1 MNILQ
6 IDISNK
12 SIDNFIKNKNIKLI
26 FISNHINGT
35 RNHIIKKLKYIV
47 DLKYHNYNFFNIDK
61 NNRLLIIFKNNID
74 IYQLNILINN
84 YNKIK
89 KILKKNNIK
98 KSNINK
104 LYTYI
109 YKFYLILFE
118 INNDLRKDYSNN
130 KKKLIKKFK
139 NIELLLYIKYILSK
153 DDIENLN
160 YNFKKIKKIY
170 KDEKDLFIFKEIKE
184 DYNDKILKDEIK
196 IGLYS
201 TNCFCINNYVKKIK
215 DKKFKIDLVK
225 KLYNYEKK
233 YMSI

>member
-12 SIDNFIKNKNIKLI
+12 SIDNFIKNKDIKLI
-26 FISNHINGT
+26 FVSNNINGT
-35 RNHIIKKLKYIV
+35 KNHIIKKLKYIV
-47 DLKYHNYNFFNIDK
+47 DLKYHNYNFFYIDK
-61 NNRLLIIFKNNID
+61 NNRLLIIFKNNINN
-74 IYQLNILINN
+74 YQLNTLINY
-84 YNKIK
+84 YNTIN

-118 INNDLRKDYSNN
+118 INNDLNKDYSNN
-130 KKKLIKKFK
+130 KKKLIKKLK
-139 NIELLLYIKYILSK
+139 NIEFLLYIKYILSK
-153 DDIENLN
+153 NSIENLN
-160 YNFKKIKKIY
+160 YNLKKIKKNY
-170 KDEKDLFIFKEIKE
+170 KDQKDLFIFEEIKE
-184 DYNDKILKDEIK
+184 NYNDVILKYDIK

-201 TNCFCINNYVKKIK
+201 TNCFCINNYVKNIK
-215 DKKFKIDLVK
+215 DKKFKINLVK
-225 KLYNYEKK
+225 QLYNYEKK